1 MISFL
6 FRFNFLLLL
15 LYGCANE
22 NRDRQINTSNNSK
35 SQLQEILSSDSEKE
49 STSERIEKKY
59 GSQWDFCDCV
69 RKNDSIDKLLKSEKL
84 NDSEL
89 DKLLIRADYVDKKC
103 KLFLTD
109 LQSKKPSDRANHLL
123 KVKACLE
130 NQ

>member
-6 FRFNFLLLL
+6 FRFNVLIFLIL
-15 LYGCANE
+15 GCSNQSQ
-22 NRDRQINTSNNSK
+22 DQLIITSNNSK
-35 SQLQEILSSDSEKE
+35 SQLQEILSSDTENE
-49 STSERIEKKY
+49 SNSERIEKKY

-89 DKLLIRADYVDKKC
+89 DRLLIRADYVDKKC